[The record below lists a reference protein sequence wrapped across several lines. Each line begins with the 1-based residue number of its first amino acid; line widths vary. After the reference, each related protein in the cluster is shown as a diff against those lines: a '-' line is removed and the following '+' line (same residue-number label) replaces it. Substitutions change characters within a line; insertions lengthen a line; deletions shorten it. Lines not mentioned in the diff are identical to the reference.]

1 MKSPVFTGT
10 CTALITPFRPSGAI
24 DYDAFAQQID
34 RQIEAGVDAVCV
46 CGTTGESAA
55 LTVQEHIHLVDAC
68 VSHVAGRCK
77 VIAGSGSNDTAAALY
92 LSQHAQDSGADA
104 LLLVTPYYNKT
115 TQSGLIHHY
124 EHIADRTE
132 LPIILYNVPS
142 RTGLSFT
149 AETYATLSQHPH
161 INGIKEASGNFSLLA
176 DTLALCGDAVNI
188 WSGNDDHALP
198 MMSMGAK
205 GLISVVSNLAPE
217 PMVQL
222 TQSFLEGDLERARA
236 LQIAYTPLTRALFSQ
251 VNPVP
256 VKAAMKD
263 AGLDSGILRLPLW
276 EMDQEPLEK
285 LRETVKAA
293 NLTL

>member
-1 MKSPVFTGT
+1 MMKNLRASRGKFFIER
-10 CTALITPFRPSGAI
+10 LIAEGEHDRQDFKYTISDARKIARSLS
-24 DYDAFAQQID
+24 AFANHRGGRLLIGVKD
-34 RQIEAGVDAVCV
+34 NGTVAGVRSEEDIYMI
-46 CGTTGESAA
+46 E
-55 LTVQEHIHLVDAC
+55 
-68 VSHVAGRCK
+68 
-77 VIAGSGSNDTAAALY
+77 TAAQIY
-92 LSQHAQDSGADA
+92 CRPEPS
-104 LLLVTPYYNKT
+104 VT
-115 TQSGLIHHY
+115 
-124 EHIADRTE
+124 
-132 LPIILYNVPS
+132 
-142 RTGLSFT
+142 
-149 AETYATLSQHPH
+149 
-161 INGIKEASGNFSLLA
+161 
-176 DTLALCGDAVNI
+176 
-188 WSGNDDHALP
+188 GNDDHALP

-222 TQSFLEGDLERARA
+222 THSFLEGDLERARA

>member
-1 MKSPVFTGT
+1 
-10 CTALITPFRPSGAI
+10 
-24 DYDAFAQQID
+24 
-34 RQIEAGVDAVCV
+34 
-46 CGTTGESAA
+46 
-55 LTVQEHIHLVDAC
+55 
-68 VSHVAGRCK
+68 
-77 VIAGSGSNDTAAALY
+77 
-92 LSQHAQDSGADA
+92 
-104 LLLVTPYYNKT
+104 
-115 TQSGLIHHY
+115 
-124 EHIADRTE
+124 
-132 LPIILYNVPS
+132 
-142 RTGLSFT
+142 
-149 AETYATLSQHPH
+149 
-161 INGIKEASGNFSLLA
+161 
-176 DTLALCGDAVNI
+176 
-188 WSGNDDHALP
+188 
-198 MMSMGAK
+198 MGAK

-222 TQSFLEGDLERARA
+222 THSFLEGDLERARA